1 MEKKRGLHYGYVIVA
16 AAMIQYLFS
25 GGIIYGASGVFV
37 APVTESLNISQGQ
50 FMLYMTFINGAQAV
64 TATLLAP
71 KLLAKFSYHKLDAVA
86 VIVASAGLALMGF
99 AKNTFVFYIAGI
111 LMGFGTCFL
120 TALAAGILIPRW
132 FKQHQ
137 GTMIATVLLGSRF
150 GGIVFNPVASALI
163 NSEPLFGM
171 ADSWRST
178 YVVVGLML
186 LVVGLV
192 ISLFILRDYPKDKGL
207 RPVWDE
213 VSVQAEEKVVVSGV
227 DAKKARRSTAFVFLI
242 CTVVMWSLATTINNY
257 LAAYAS
263 GTQAAST
270 SSFDL
275 VGLIGSFSMAGALA
289 GGYILGGANDKFG
302 GSAGCLI
309 AGISGAAGLV
319 ILLLGHNS
327 SVMIL
332 IGAFLFGIY
341 FAISGVQLNAM
352 VSTLFGMRQYDKIYQ
367 SAYQFQPWLGAV
379 AASLWG
385 FVYDINKSY
394 TLPFII
400 AAVLCVL
407 TSVFGLLSVGASK
420 KLKGAWTTDST
431 DR

>member
-16 AAMIQYLFS
+16 AEMILYLFC
-25 GGIIYGASGVFV
+25 GGIIYGASGVFI

-50 FMLYMTFINGAQAV
+50 FMMYMTFINGALAV
-64 TATLLAP
+64 TATFFAP
-71 KLLAKFSYHKLDAVA
+71 KLIGKFSYHKLNAVA
-86 VIVASAGLALMGF
+86 VIAASSGLALMGF
-99 AKNTFVFYIAGI
+99 ANKTFVFYIAGI
-111 LMGFGTCFL
+111 LMGFGSCFI
-120 TALAAGILIPRW
+120 TGLAVGILIPRW

-137 GTMIATVLLGSRF
+137 GVMIATVLLGSRF
-150 GGIVFNPVASALI
+150 GGIVFNPIVSALI
-163 NSEPLFGM
+163 NSQPLFGM
-171 ADSWRST
+171 TDSWRST
-178 YVVVGLML
+178 YVLAGLVL

-213 VSVQAEEKVVVSGV
+213 VSVRTEGKAMVSGV
-227 DAKKARRSTAFVFLI
+227 DAKTAKKSLAFVFFVCAVI
-242 CTVVMWSLATTINNY
+242 MWTLATTINTY

-275 VGLIGSFSMAGALA
+275 VGIIGSFSMVGALV

-302 GSAGCLI
+302 GAAGCLI

-319 ILLLGHNS
+319 ILLLGQSS

-332 IGAFLFGIY
+332 IGAFLFGIFY
-341 FAISGVQLNAM
+341 TIAGVQINAM
-352 VSTLFGMRQYDKIYQ
+352 VSTLFGMRDYDKIFQ
-367 SAYQFQPWLGAV
+367 AANQFQPWLGAV

-407 TSVFGLLSVGASK
+407 TAVFGLMSVTASK
-420 KLKGAWTTDST
+420 KLKSAWTTEASDQ
-431 DR
+431 